1 MRKRLRSIAKALL
14 VLYILTAVPCC
25 KFERVFSL
33 ENKNNEIVLYESNF
47 DGEENGEL
55 KLLTSGAVSREVL
68 DKEYGTSLK
77 LQAKGNGRI
86 GIFKKDNFESGRYCL
101 SFDWYI
107 GNYDNENVFAIAGE
121 DNLGDGYNTS
131 DAYAFLRWRSDKRRP
146 LIINPDWTA
155 MISTYENY
163 DINRWYK
170 VEIIVDTETRDMS
183 ITIDGESLGEYPL
196 FETVTELKGFM
207 IWQTVKGSSDSGAYV
222 DNIRLVR
229 EADDKCEYLKPVKVS
244 YTTPEK
250 TVGNNF
256 YNDKMPE
263 FDITYKN
270 RLPYKK
276 TLDVNY
282 KVTASDGSFVH
293 ESDTKIEVGAYESV
307 VHKLKI
313 NEKYYGVMTIDL
325 TYTDELGKTY
335 SDKIRYTLSNHS
347 DDMPKNKRFGVVTH
361 LNKGR
366 GELDKK
372 IELMSDG
379 GIGNMRGS
387 DLAWGDVE
395 KQKGVYKIPESAEK
409 LLDALQKRGIDY
421 LYLFGGSNPVYTTLE
436 NGTVTVAATEEGYA
450 AITKYMTELM
460 KLAKGRVKYVEVTNE
475 FHSSS
480 MVPVFNTRADVHANL
495 LKAAYKGVKT
505 GDPNVKIVAID
516 EDRWGMYQT
525 GMIPKYFEEI
535 NGEKCFDYVSLHPYP
550 SDYGSFESSGAIE
563 FVNDVR
569 ASMEEHNQDPKTPM
583 MFTELGWADS
593 VLSWDDEKKA
603 AYTVRS
609 QAYAQAEGIA
619 ELIHNYNLVDYAM
632 FFESQPDQATFG
644 LCEGYAYGSTDVPYI
659 GKEAYVAISY
669 WNGLMAENE
678 FVGKIEGLNKPEE
691 DFGYLFKDR
700 KGRDIVMLGL
710 VEDGSKNIGIKL
722 GTEKAIISDAYGNER
737 EIKSV
742 DGCFTVNLDED
753 KIVYLIGDFN
763 ELSDIKITEPQ
774 FALSEANL
782 KMPAGGQLVL
792 TVNAPSGFKGDIEL
806 ETYGCIEKTGGG
818 VISGKTGRIA
828 LYANADET
836 PGRMV
841 LNVMSDKKLYYT
853 RVVNVEYTPSG
864 IIEGYRLENSGG
876 NPRQWDAVFDVRN
889 IRTDKAISGSI
900 RLDGKGVVAR
910 KLPQIAPGE
919 VRRIRIPIT
928 ETDNVRNVGKFTGMM
943 EFTTG
948 DKLEFSQEADSM
960 FAAYTKTPP
969 QIDGDL
975 SEWKHNAATM
985 YANAPDQMRMLITG
999 ETWNGVDDL
1008 SMVIDLQYDMENVYI
1023 AFEVTDDVFYQ
1034 PFDML
1039 NYWQGDSVQFGF
1051 GFDINS
1057 SNGTCFMIALDPDGN
1072 AYNYR
1077 TAQEGN
1083 MGGFG
1088 GEAAKQQYLDG
1099 QQAVKRNGNKTYYE
1113 ISIPWGKISTMPFN
1127 VEKGSI
1133 KTSASLL
1140 AQIQG
1145 LR

>member
-14 VLYILTAVPCC
+14 VLYILTAVSCC

-313 NEKYYGVMTIDL
+313 KGKYYGVMTVDL
-325 TYTDELGKTY
+325 TYADELGKTY

-366 GELDKK
+366 GELEKK
-372 IELMSDG
+372 VEIIADG
-379 GIGNMRGS
+379 GIGNLRGS

-409 LLDALQKRGIDY
+409 LLDALQERGIDY
-421 LYLFGGSNPVYTTLE
+421 LYLFGGSNPIYTTLE

-516 EDRWGMYQT
+516 EDRWENSYSGEHFVFNNRMWLMGADGKYMEPVIPTSWFGHDGSMLCHDFWALDGTLCYIDYKKGAYECDIKTREHIHVWKRPVCHAHTNFDRSLWVGDQT
-525 GMIPKYFEEI
+525 PYEWAETPCRVIFYDRKTNKELDIF
-535 NGEKCFDYVSLHPYP
+535 SALPYP
-550 SDYGSFESSGAIE
+550 NINFRNSCY
-563 FVNDVR
+563 
-569 ASMEEHNQDPKTPM
+569 HTDPHP
-583 MFTELGWADS
+583 
-593 VLSWDDEKKA
+593 
-603 AYTVRS
+603 
-609 QAYAQAEGIA
+609 
-619 ELIHNYNLVDYAM
+619 
-632 FFESQPDQATFG
+632 TF
-644 LCEGYAYGSTDVPYI
+644 
-659 GKEAYVAISY
+659 
-669 WNGLMAENE
+669 
-678 FVGKIEGLNKPEE
+678 
-691 DFGYLFKDR
+691 
-700 KGRDIVMLGL
+700 
-710 VEDGSKNIGIKL
+710 
-722 GTEKAIISDAYGNER
+722 
-737 EIKSV
+737 
-742 DGCFTVNLDED
+742 
-753 KIVYLIGDFN
+753 
-763 ELSDIKITEPQ
+763 
-774 FALSEANL
+774 
-782 KMPAGGQLVL
+782 
-792 TVNAPSGFKGDIEL
+792 
-806 ETYGCIEKTGGG
+806 
-818 VISGKTGRIA
+818 
-828 LYANADET
+828 
-836 PGRMV
+836 
-841 LNVMSDKKLYYT
+841 
-853 RVVNVEYTPSG
+853 
-864 IIEGYRLENSGG
+864 
-876 NPRQWDAVFDVRN
+876 
-889 IRTDKAISGSI
+889 
-900 RLDGKGVVAR
+900 
-910 KLPQIAPGE
+910 
-919 VRRIRIPIT
+919 
-928 ETDNVRNVGKFTGMM
+928 TDNGK
-943 EFTTG
+943 
-948 DKLEFSQEADSM
+948 
-960 FAAYTKTPP
+960 Y
-969 QIDGDL
+969 I
-975 SEWKHNAATM
+975 
-985 YANAPDQMRMLITG
+985 
-999 ETWNGVDDL
+999 L
-1008 SMVIDLQYDMENVYI
+1008 SMTTVKNGQVDV
-1023 AFEVTDDVFYQ
+1023 AVTPVEPLIEQ
-1034 PFDML
+1034 CR
-1039 NYWQGDSVQFGF
+1039 Q
-1051 GFDINS
+1051 
-1057 SNGTCFMIALDPDGN
+1057 NGT
-1072 AYNYR
+1072 
-1077 TAQEGN
+1077 
-1083 MGGFG
+1083 
-1088 GEAAKQQYLDG
+1088 
-1099 QQAVKRNGNKTYYE
+1099 V
-1113 ISIPWGKISTMPFN
+1113 
-1127 VEKGSI
+1127 VE
-1133 KTSASLL
+1133 
-1140 AQIQG
+1140 
-1145 LR
+1145 